1 MTWPL
6 ALVLVPL
13 VGTLPLIFAGRRGR
27 GWVDGWAVAATGATF
42 ASVVSTLPAVLRDGA
57 IESEL
62 PAALGA
68 LTFSLNGFGLLVALA
83 ASLVWWTSTIYAG
96 PYLHGR
102 RERRFHLA
110 SLASLA
116 AMLGVLIAGDL
127 ITLYV
132 FFEWLGL
139 VAYLVVVH
147 EGGPAAERAGL
158 KYLVLTLL
166 GGLALLTG
174 VLLVHGLGGGDLSVA
189 VPMGEGREG
198 VRAWAA
204 GFLIAGFGV
213 KAGLLG
219 LHVWLPDAHTAAPAP
234 GSAIL
239 SGVMIKA
246 GVVGLARTL
255 GVLYGAPP
263 SDAGAGVD
271 AGLAP
276 GTALPLGE
284 SIQLG
289 ETLRWAGSLPLGETL
304 ALALMGIGLA
314 GALAGAAMALW
325 QHEAKRLLAYSS
337 VSQMGFVL
345 VGVGAAR
352 YLGADGAVGWTGAF
366 AHIANHA
373 VFKGLLFLGLGAVIH
388 ATGVGDLRRLGG
400 LARRM
405 PWTFA
410 FVLVAAGGIV
420 GVPGLNGFASKS
432 VLHHAVAEAAEHGH
446 VAGMALLEPLFTLG
460 TIGTAAALVKL
471 VAMTFLGRSR
481 LDAGVTVHATPWR
494 MRGAMGALA
503 AVVVILGIVPQSV
516 APLLTGGL
524 ASWGVPAGDVAARL
538 TGPLSH
544 GSDLR
549 AALLALVLGAAV
561 HAVAARAGAYAVR
574 PPAWSSLDRI
584 LVGLATAGVRLARAV
599 ALGHEQVAESVE
611 DLADRRA
618 AARAAQRDAAG
629 KVARRPVP
637 SAASGVQCRARRR
650 GVVPVARGA
659 GGPGV
664 HLATPAQRR
673 LALAGRHGP
682 ANRLPPGPD
691 PPDRGV
697 HADRSAASGARRRT
711 RRGGRGARGGAG
723 PTGARRSPRGSAHQ
737 SRRRDGHRRR
747 VRDVARPP
755 RRPDGRR
762 RLNEPPRLA
771 GRLVRRPSVM
781 DGAERIS
788 GRQAGTP
795 TAERIASTNC
805 FLGCAPRTRFSLL

>member
-6 ALVLVPL
+6 LPVLVPL
-13 VGTLPLIFAGRRGR
+13 LGTLPLMFAGRRGR

-42 ASVVSTLPAVLRDGA
+42 ASVVAAVPAVLREGA

-83 ASLVWWTSTIYAG
+83 ASLVWWASTIYAG

-102 RERRFHLA
+102 HERRYHLA

-116 AMLGVLIAGDL
+116 AMLGVLVAGDL

-147 EGGPAAERAGL
+147 EGGPVAERAGL
-158 KYLVLTLL
+158 KYLILTLL

-174 VLLVHGLGGGDLSVA
+174 VLLVHGLGGGDLSSV
-189 VPMGEGREG
+189 VPMIEGREA

-255 GVLYGAPP
+255 GVLYGSPADAAALEAP
-263 SDAGAGVD
+263 
-271 AGLAP
+271 
-276 GTALPLGE
+276 
-284 SIQLG
+284 
-289 ETLRWAGSLPLGETL
+289 LRAAASLPLGEWL
-304 ALALMGIGLA
+304 ALAMMGIGLA
-314 GALAGAAMALW
+314 GALAGAVMALW

-337 VSQMGFVL
+337 VSQMGFVM

-373 VFKGLLFLGLGAVIH
+373 VFKGLLFLGLGAVVH

-410 FVLVAAGGIV
+410 FVLVAAAGIV

-432 VLHHAVAEAAEHGH
+432 VLHHAVADVAEHGH
-446 VAGMALLEPLFTLG
+446 AAWMAVLEPLFTLG

-481 LDAGVTVHATPWR
+481 LDEEVTVHPTPWR
-494 MRGAMGALA
+494 MRGAMGVL
-503 AVVVILGIVPQSV
+503 AVVVVVLGVAPQTV
-516 APLLTGGL
+516 APLLRSGL
-524 ASWGVPAGDVAARL
+524 ASWGVPAGDVAGRL

-544 GSDLR
+544 VGDLR
-549 AALLALVLGAAV
+549 AALLALVLGVAL
-561 HAVAARAGAYAVR
+561 HAVAARLDAYAVR

-584 LVGLATAGVRLARAV
+584 LVGLATAGVHAVRAIGH
-599 ALGHEQVAESVE
+599 GHERLAESVE
-611 DLADRRA
+611 DLADRRITALTLRRETTSDVATFGSRLERLQDRMAAWLRRPTDAWRDVVA
-618 AARAAQRDAAG
+618 AARALVRRLDRTRMLQASTRTERQRRAREAARAAAG
-629 KVARRPVP
+629 EAREAERD
-637 SAASGVQCRARRR
+637 RF
-650 GVVPVARGA
+650 
-659 GGPGV
+659 V
-664 HLATPAQRR
+664 H
-673 LALAGRHGP
+673 
-682 ANRLPPGPD
+682 
-691 PPDRGV
+691 
-697 HADRSAASGARRRT
+697 GARREV
-711 RRGGRGARGGAG
+711 RRI
-723 PTGARRSPRGSAHQ
+723 S
-737 SRRRDGHRRR
+737 
-747 VRDVARPP
+747 RDVGVAIAVVFVVW
-755 RRPDGRR
+755 
-762 RLNEPPRLA
+762 LS
-771 GRLVRRPSVM
+771 LV
-781 DGAERIS
+781 
-788 GRQAGTP
+788 
-795 TAERIASTNC
+795 ASLT
-805 FLGCAPRTRFSLL
+805 L

>member
-13 VGTLPLIFAGRRGR
+13 AGTLPLLLGGRRGR
-27 GWVDGWAVAATGATF
+27 GWVDGWAVVATGATF
-42 ASVVSTLPAVLRDGA
+42 AAVVAAVPAVLRDGS

-102 RERRFHLA
+102 NERRFHLA

-147 EGGPAAERAGL
+147 EGGTAAERAGL

-174 VLLVHGLGGGDLSVA
+174 VLLVHGLGGGDLSSV
-189 VPMGEGREG
+189 VPTVEGREG
-198 VRAWAA
+198 LRAWAA

-255 GVLYGAPP
+255 GVLYGAPAA
-263 SDAGAGVD
+263 DAGAG
-271 AGLAP
+271 AGVGASTGASA
-276 GTALPLGE
+276 GTDVGASVGAVARLGEALPPVGSLA
-284 SIQLG
+284 LG
-289 ETLRWAGSLPLGETL
+289 ETLPLAETLALGETL
-304 ALALMGIGLA
+304 ALTLMAIGLA

-366 AHIANHA
+366 AHIVNHA

-410 FVLVAAGGIV
+410 FVLIAAAGIV

-432 VLHHAVAEAAEHGH
+432 VLHHAVSEAARHGD
-446 VAGMALLEPLFTLG
+446 VAGLGLLEPLFTLG

-471 VAMTFLGRSR
+471 VTMTFLGRSR
-481 LDAGVTVHATPWR
+481 LDTAVTVHVTPWR
-494 MRGAMGALA
+494 MRAAMGAMA
-503 AVVVILGIVPQSV
+503 AVVVALGIAPQIM
-516 APLLTGGL
+516 APLLRSGL
-524 ASWGVPAGDVAARL
+524 TSWGVPAGDVAARL

-544 GSDLR
+544 GGDLR
-549 AALLALVLGAAV
+549 AAVLALTLGAALHV
-561 HAVAARAGAYAVR
+561 VASRAGAYAVR
-574 PPAWSSLDRI
+574 PPAWSSWDRI
-584 LVGLATAGVRLARAV
+584 LVGLATATVRAARAV
-599 ALGHEQVAESVE
+599 ALGHDRLAESVE
-611 DLADRRA
+611 DLADRRT
-618 AARAAQRDAAG
+618 AARAAKRDVSRDAGRATGRAATRDVGDEPTQASSAERGVATRASALQGRVARASTWLRRPSDAWGALIGAALSLARRLDRTSLLAASQRTDAQRRARDAAR
-629 KVARRPVP
+629 VA
-637 SAASGVQCRARRR
+637 AGEAREAERDR
-650 GVVPVARGA
+650 L
-659 GGPGV
+659 V
-664 HLATPAQRR
+664 H
-673 LALAGRHGP
+673 
-682 ANRLPPGPD
+682 
-691 PPDRGV
+691 
-697 HADRSAASGARRRT
+697 GARREV
-711 RRGGRGARGGAG
+711 RRISRDVGMAIAAVFVTWLVLLASLTIGAGRG
-723 PTGARRSPRGSAHQ
+723 
-737 SRRRDGHRRR
+737 
-747 VRDVARPP
+747 
-755 RRPDGRR
+755 
-762 RLNEPPRLA
+762 
-771 GRLVRRPSVM
+771 
-781 DGAERIS
+781 
-788 GRQAGTP
+788 
-795 TAERIASTNC
+795 
-805 FLGCAPRTRFSLL
+805 

>member
-1 MTWPL
+1 MSWPL
-6 ALVLVPL
+6 LPVLVPL
-13 VGTLPLIFAGRRGR
+13 LGTLPLIFAGRRGR

-42 ASVVSTLPAVLRDGA
+42 ASVVAAVPAVLREGA

-83 ASLVWWTSTIYAG
+83 ASLVWWASTIYAG

-102 RERRFHLA
+102 HERRYHLA

-116 AMLGVLIAGDL
+116 AMLGVLVAGDL

-174 VLLVHGLGGGDLSVA
+174 VLLVHGLGGGDLSSV
-189 VPMGEGREG
+189 VPVTEGREG
-198 VRAWAA
+198 IRAWAA

-255 GVLYGAPP
+255 GVLYGSPADAAAVEAP
-263 SDAGAGVD
+263 
-271 AGLAP
+271 
-276 GTALPLGE
+276 
-284 SIQLG
+284 
-289 ETLRWAGSLPLGETL
+289 LRAAASLPLGEVL
-304 ALALMGIGLA
+304 ALAMMGIGLA
-314 GALAGAAMALW
+314 GALAGAGMALW

-373 VFKGLLFLGLGAVIH
+373 VFKGLLFLGLGAVVH

-410 FVLVAAGGIV
+410 FVLVAAAGIV

-432 VLHHAVAEAAEHGH
+432 VLHHAVADAAEHGH
-446 VAGMALLEPLFTLG
+446 AAWMAVLEPLFTLG

-471 VAMTFLGRSR
+471 VTMTFLGSSR
-481 LDAGVTVHATPWR
+481 LEEELTVHAAPWR
-494 MRGAMGALA
+494 MRWAMGMLA
-503 AVVVILGIVPQSV
+503 SVVVLLGIAPHAV
-516 APLLTGGL
+516 APLVRGGL
-524 ASWGVPAGDVAARL
+524 ASWGVPAGDVAGRL
-538 TGPLSH
+538 SGPLSH
-544 GSDLR
+544 GGDLR

-561 HAVAARAGAYAVR
+561 HVLASRAGAYALR

-584 LVGLATAGVRLARAV
+584 LVGLATAGVHAARAIGH
-599 ALGHEQVAESVE
+599 GHERLSESVE
-611 DLADRRA
+611 DLADRRIA
-618 AARAAQRDAAG
+618 ALTEERETTSDTATLGSRLERLRERLDAWLRRPGDAWRDLVAAGSALVQRLDRTRMLEGATRTEPQRRAREAARAAAGEAREAQRD
-629 KVARRPVP
+629 RF
-637 SAASGVQCRARRR
+637 
-650 GVVPVARGA
+650 
-659 GGPGV
+659 V
-664 HLATPAQRR
+664 H
-673 LALAGRHGP
+673 
-682 ANRLPPGPD
+682 
-691 PPDRGV
+691 
-697 HADRSAASGARRRT
+697 GARREV
-711 RRGGRGARGGAG
+711 RRI
-723 PTGARRSPRGSAHQ
+723 S
-737 SRRRDGHRRR
+737 
-747 VRDVARPP
+747 RDVGVA
-755 RRPDGRR
+755 
-762 RLNEPPRLA
+762 
-771 GRLVRRPSVM
+771 
-781 DGAERIS
+781 
-788 GRQAGTP
+788 
-795 TAERIASTNC
+795 IAVV
-805 FLGCAPRTRFSLL
+805 FVVWLSLLASLTL

>member
-6 ALVLVPL
+6 LPVLVPL
-13 VGTLPLIFAGRRGR
+13 LGTLPLMFAGRRGR

-42 ASVVSTLPAVLRDGA
+42 ASVVAAVPAVLREGA

-83 ASLVWWTSTIYAG
+83 ASLVWWASTIYAG

-102 RERRFHLA
+102 HERRYHLA

-116 AMLGVLIAGDL
+116 AMLGVLVAGDL

-147 EGGPAAERAGL
+147 EGGPVAERAGL
-158 KYLVLTLL
+158 KYLILTLL

-174 VLLVHGLGGGDLSVA
+174 VLLVHGLGGGDLSSV
-189 VPMGEGREG
+189 VPMIEGREA

-255 GVLYGAPP
+255 GVLYGAPAD
-263 SDAGAGVD
+263 SAA
-271 AGLAP
+271 ALEAP
-276 GTALPLGE
+276 
-284 SIQLG
+284 
-289 ETLRWAGSLPLGETL
+289 LRAAASLPLGEWL
-304 ALALMGIGLA
+304 ALAMMGIGLA
-314 GALAGAAMALW
+314 GALAGAVMALW

-337 VSQMGFVL
+337 VSQMGFVM

-373 VFKGLLFLGLGAVIH
+373 VFKGLLFLGLGAVVH

-410 FVLVAAGGIV
+410 FVLVAAAGIV

-432 VLHHAVAEAAEHGH
+432 VLHHAVADVAEHGH
-446 VAGMALLEPLFTLG
+446 AAWMAVLEPLFTLG

-481 LDAGVTVHATPWR
+481 LDEEVTVHPTPWR
-494 MRGAMGALA
+494 MRGAMGVL
-503 AVVVILGIVPQSV
+503 AVVVVVLGVAPQTV
-516 APLLTGGL
+516 APLVRSGL
-524 ASWGVPAGDVAARL
+524 ASWGVPAGDVAGRL

-544 GSDLR
+544 VGDLR
-549 AALLALVLGAAV
+549 AALLALVLGVAV
-561 HAVAARAGAYAVR
+561 HAVAARLDAYAVR

-584 LVGLATAGVRLARAV
+584 LVRLATAGVHAVRAIGH
-599 ALGHEQVAESVE
+599 GHERLAESVE
-611 DLADRRA
+611 DLADRRITALTSRRETTSDVATLTSRLERLQDRMVAWLRRPTDAWRDVVA
-618 AARAAQRDAAG
+618 AARALVRRLDRTRMLQASTRTERQRRAREAARAAAG
-629 KVARRPVP
+629 EAREAERD
-637 SAASGVQCRARRR
+637 RF
-650 GVVPVARGA
+650 
-659 GGPGV
+659 V
-664 HLATPAQRR
+664 H
-673 LALAGRHGP
+673 
-682 ANRLPPGPD
+682 
-691 PPDRGV
+691 
-697 HADRSAASGARRRT
+697 GARREV
-711 RRGGRGARGGAG
+711 RRI
-723 PTGARRSPRGSAHQ
+723 S
-737 SRRRDGHRRR
+737 
-747 VRDVARPP
+747 RDVGVAIAVVFVVW
-755 RRPDGRR
+755 
-762 RLNEPPRLA
+762 LS
-771 GRLVRRPSVM
+771 LV
-781 DGAERIS
+781 
-788 GRQAGTP
+788 
-795 TAERIASTNC
+795 ASLT
-805 FLGCAPRTRFSLL
+805 L